1 VDQIERRKRLAE
13 LNLQKKEMTFC
24 LSYLQNY
31 DPKKAALDAGYKPV
45 DKALQ
50 QGKLVL
56 AKPRIQEALKLL
68 EAEIADRVEL
78 KDEDIIRELMFIGF
92 SNICKALQLRK
103 VGRGKAATL
112 AIEPK
117 DLMALPEGVQRAIQ
131 EVSIIKSGAT
141 TTTKIKFHPK
151 TQVLEMMLNHRGL
164 NRPQKEPPEPGDPRS
179 VINIKNSRVLLADPA
194 MRKVLEDLSSATGDN
209 KLLQLLPKHKESLD
223 RLIKKSKEP
232 RVEVL
237 DPETD

>member
-13 LNLQKKEMTFC
+13 LNLQKKEMAFC

-31 DPKKAALDAGYKPV
+31 DPKRAAIDAGYKPH

-56 AKPRIQEALKLL
+56 AKPRTQEALKLL
-68 EAEIADRVEL
+68 EAELADRVEL
-78 KDEDIIRELMFIGF
+78 RDEDIIRELMYIGF
-92 SNICKALQLRK
+92 SNICKALQLK
-103 VGRGKAATL
+103 KTGKGKTAAI

-117 DLMALPEGVQRAIQ
+117 DLMELPEPVQRAIQ

-164 NRPQKEPPEPGDPRS
+164 NRPPKEPATPSDPRS
-179 VINIKNSRVLLADPA
+179 IVNIKEARILLADPA
-194 MRKVLEDLSSATGDN
+194 MRKTLEDLSAAFGDN
-209 KLLQLLPKHKESLD
+209 KLLKLKPEHKASLD
-223 RLIKKSKEP
+223 RLIEQSKK
-232 RVEVL
+232 RVATP
-237 DPETD
+237 DQ